1 MSDTQSV
8 RTPTWLT
15 LAPDERVLLRTRPST
30 NLVLASV
37 VGGFLLIT
45 LGSLPFIAV
54 SAVDAGRRVTFALA
68 GLVILLVLGSFLLVR
83 HREYVVTSKRVA
95 VAEGLRSKTVRTV
108 AVEDVT
114 TVSVAQR
121 RLLGLV
127 NLGTVRFETA
137 GGEPLEF
144 SLVERPSAV
153 YEQVLDFL

>member
-1 MSDTQSV
+1 MNEPQAV

-15 LAPDERVLLRTRPST
+15 LAPAERVLLRTRPST

-54 SAVDAGRRVTFALA
+54 SAVDTGRRATFALA
-68 GLVILLVLGSFLLVR
+68 ALVVLLVLGSFLFVR
-83 HREYVVTSKRVA
+83 HREYVVTSNRVA
-95 VAEGLRSKTVRTV
+95 VARGLQSKDVRTV
-108 AVEDVT
+108 DVENITD
-114 TVSVAQR
+114 VSVAQR

-127 NLGTVRFETA
+127 NLGTVRFETN
-137 GGEPLEF
+137 GGDPVEF

-153 YEQVLDFL
+153 YEQVLDYL

>member
-1 MSDTQSV
+1 MGETQSV
-8 RTPTWLT
+8 RTPAWLT

-54 SAVDAGRRVTFALA
+54 SAVDTGRRVTFALA
-68 GLVILLVLGSFLLVR
+68 SLVILLVLGSFLLVR
-83 HREYVVTSKRVA
+83 HREYVVTSNRVA
-95 VAEGLRSKTVRTV
+95 VAEGLQSKTIRTV
-108 AVEDVT
+108 DVEDIT
-114 TVSVAQR
+114 DVSVAQR

-127 NLGTVRFETA
+127 NLGTVRFETN
-137 GGEPLEF
+137 GGEPVEF

-153 YEQVLDFL
+153 CEETLNYL